1 MQQHD
6 EPLAQTMVEP
16 GVFVVSRFVGI
27 DQEDANIE
35 DANIDGPPVLWQTMI
50 FGGPRDLQQVRYT
63 SQAAALKGHEQ
74 VVALAKDQGN

>member
-6 EPLAQTMVEP
+6 EPLAQTMVQP

-27 DQEDANIE
+27 DQGYAK
-35 DANIDGPPVLWQTMI
+35 IDGPPVLWQTMI